1 MSKVAFG
8 CVDRKK
14 GPYCFDVF
22 RSRDQYMISFF
33 EERKCSSARTGSGCQ
48 TCLTGR
54 GGECR
59 DHIPPSFGILSHT
72 RDNPATNPWWPPADK
87 HTAVKRYDIL
97 SLRGDLVGMCALDAR
112 KVYPRMTPWKIIA
125 LLIYIIIGRAKIFG
139 MHRRFGEFEFFVS
152 ALSQVDYSVNSKF
165 QHSRKINNFIFI
177 CGKILKFLFFTQ
189 IYFL

>member
-59 DHIPPSFGILSHT
+59 GHIPPSLGILSHT
-72 RDNPATNPWWPPADK
+72 RDNSATNPWWPPADK

-97 SLRGDLVGMCALDAR
+97 SLRELRRGSRGNVRARREKSIFANDTMENHCAAYLYYYR
-112 KVYPRMTPWKIIA
+112 PRENIRNASSFRRI
-125 LLIYIIIGRAKIFG
+125 RIF
-139 MHRRFGEFEFFVS
+139 RLSFESSRLF
-152 ALSQVDYSVNSKF
+152 SKF
-165 QHSRKINNFIFI
+165 E
-177 CGKILKFLFFTQ
+177 ILKFS
-189 IYFL
+189 